1 MNIRYAALAAV
12 AALTVSASPSVA
24 EIRYQTGGSM
34 PVQSFTQ
41 CDVGPVYAL
50 NTRGARIRAGGY
62 ALHDLGNGQWERS
75 YTNSVFEAKR
85 RLVAP
90 SYTYLDPNNVPGIAP
105 CSN

>member
-1 MNIRYAALAAV
+1 MNIRYAALAAL
-12 AALTVSASPSVA
+12 AALTVNVSPSVA
-24 EIRYQTGGSM
+24 EVRYQTGGSM

-75 YTNSVFEAKR
+75 YANSVFQAKR

-90 SYTYLDPNNVPGIAP
+90 SYTYLDPNDGSGIAP